1 MNYLNNNEN
10 KDFKKALLD
19 SIYLPQNFTF
29 DKLYNETTTSES
41 IYRDIGKPIIRSVIK
56 GYNGNIFMYGQ
67 TTSGKTYTML
77 GVPNSPG
84 IIPCAL
90 RDIFRQTTKVTDA
103 EYIIYCS
110 YIEIYNENIFDL
122 LNNSS
127 NTLKLFEDNKV
138 KLY

>member
-19 SIYLPQNFTF
+19 SIYLPQSFTF
-29 DKLYNETTTSES
+29 DKLFNEDTTSEY
-41 IYRDIGKPIIRSVIK
+41 IYKDIGKPIIKSVIK

-77 GVPNSPG
+77 GNQSSPG
-84 IIPCAL
+84 IIPCSL
-90 RDIFRQTTKVTDA
+90 RDIFRQIKKQIDA
-103 EYIIYCS
+103 EYMLYCS

-122 LNNSS
+122 LNNNS
-127 NTLKLFEDNKV
+127 NSLKLFEDSKV
-138 KLY
+138 NL